1 VHNNNSS
8 KGESKM
14 KNKTRL
20 TFLGLAILGFLAV
33 SSMAGPLAGHP
44 NLQAARRSINK
55 ALADCRRARADE
67 KHGEF
72 GGHRDKA
79 EDLLNQAK
87 AELDAAAEFANTH
100 P

>member
-1 VHNNNSS
+1 
-8 KGESKM
+8 M
-14 KNKTRL
+14 KNKITL
-20 TFLGLAILGFLAV
+20 AAMGLAIMAFLVA

-79 EDLLNQAK
+79 EELLNEAK
-87 AELDAAAEFANTH
+87 GELDAAAEYANAH